1 MERLILA
8 SSSPRRRELL
18 SLLGVPFTV
27 VATSVDEGPGAIRS
41 PAETASLSLAKARA
55 AAESHRGGLIVA
67 ADTVVVYLASCLP
80 VSAQRAQAQGGE
92 TTCNRGEVMGKPAD
106 PAEAASMLQ
115 RLRGRK
121 HRVFSGLAVLDPRSQ
136 EGITQLV
143 ETVIWMR
150 NYSDDEIA
158 RYVAS
163 GEPMDKA
170 GAYAIQDRDFRPVE
184 RIEGC
189 YASVMGLPLCHL
201 YLALRQMGLALN
213 ETSPRKVLKGCMK
226 VGRMQYS
233 ASKRGE
239 VSFSEAP
246 DRACQAFIGHEC
258 PVADAILSHSV
269 LK

>member
-27 VATSVDEGPGAIRS
+27 VATSVDESPGAMGS
-41 PAETASLSLAKARA
+41 PTETASLSLAKARA
-55 AAESHRGGLIVA
+55 AAESHREGLIVA
-67 ADTVVVYLASCLP
+67 ADTVVVY
-80 VSAQRAQAQGGE
+80 
-92 TTCNRGEVMGKPAD
+92 RGEIMGKPAD

-115 RLRGRK
+115 RLRGRR
-121 HRVFSGLAVLDPRSQ
+121 HRVFSGLAVLDPCSQ
-136 EGITQLV
+136 ESITQLV
-143 ETVIWMR
+143 ETVVWMR

-170 GAYAIQDRDFRPVE
+170 GAYAIQDRDFHPVE

-201 YLALRQMGLALN
+201 YLALLKMGFHL
-213 ETSPRKVLKGCMK
+213 P
-226 VGRMQYS
+226 
-233 ASKRGE
+233 
-239 VSFSEAP
+239 EAP
-246 DRACQAFIGHEC
+246 DRVCQAFIGHEC
-258 PVADAILSHSV
+258 PVTNGLALEGESRQRV
-269 LK
+269 Q

>member
-1 MERLILA
+1 MEGLILA

-27 VATSVDEGPGAIRS
+27 VATSVDEGPGAIMS
-41 PAETASLSLAKARA
+41 PAEIASLSLAKARA

-67 ADTVVVYLASCLP
+67 ADTVVVY
-80 VSAQRAQAQGGE
+80 
-92 TTCNRGEVMGKPAD
+92 RGEVMGKPAD

-115 RLRGRK
+115 HLRGRK
-121 HRVFSGLAVLDPRSQ
+121 HRVFSGLAVLDPCSQ

-143 ETVIWMR
+143 ETIVWMR

-170 GAYAIQDRDFRPVE
+170 GAYAIQGRDFRPVE
-184 RIEGC
+184 RVEGC